1 MTVKFYTKDKNTID
15 FVKTSA
21 TYHGIKHDV
30 LPVMNEKG
38 ETINNCIILENIE
51 SINYWEGSTIN
62 KILPTLKIH
71 YKNIALSM
79 VMTYI
84 SDLSIE
90 K

>member
-1 MTVKFYTKDKNTID
+1 MTIKFYTKDKETVD

-21 TYHGIKHDV
+21 TYHGIKNDI

-38 ETINNCIILENIE
+38 EIIKNCIILENIDNV
-51 SINYWEGSTIN
+51 NYWEGSTID

-71 YKNIALSM
+71 YKNIALSI
-79 VMTYI
+79 VMTYV

>member
-1 MTVKFYTKDKNTID
+1 MKVKFYTKDKDTIN
-15 FVKTSA
+15 FVQTSA
-21 TYHGIKHDV
+21 TYHGIIHDI

-38 ETINNCIILENIE
+38 EIVNNCIILENID

-62 KILPTLKIH
+62 KILPTLKLH